1 VKIQITE
8 SQLNRLHKVINEA
21 NTAIDNLNNLINPKE
36 VFVTTGF
43 VAVSFQS
50 IIIEGSIKD
59 DDLSVR
65 AMIDKI
71 KYDGKDVTEFA
82 LAWALRDEWTSEDLP
97 LGTQICIDIS
107 NFVNKEA
114 LSLVGSKVSEYDVIL
129 E

>member
-1 VKIQITE
+1 MKIQITE

-21 NTAIDNLNNLINPKE
+21 NTAIDNLNNLINPRE

-43 VAVSFQS
+43 VVVSFQS